1 VGVLENGLRA
11 SGGLDL
17 WRLTRRFI
25 VHMSITGDLCSTKCS
40 VHKRAINIAIP
51 LGEIPI
57 DIIAG
62 KQYFKRAATSQI
74 CTRSLGRNLSRM
86 SANFL
91 PDCVRICDRIRCR
104 FELDPLSERY
114 EVLAALY

>member
-1 VGVLENGLRA
+1 VGVLENALRA

-40 VHKRAINIAIP
+40 VRKRAINIAIP

-62 KQYFKRAATSQI
+62 KQYFKRSTNVPSSGEGAPWV
-74 CTRSLGRNLSRM
+74 RPLPVDPSRV
-86 SANFL
+86 A
-91 PDCVRICDRIRCR
+91 
-104 FELDPLSERY
+104 
-114 EVLAALY
+114 